1 MHPMRSSYYLTL
13 RVHTS
18 VFPSACL
25 NWSPPISSHHCPL
38 PFSVLFCTTL
48 ICSALLALQVAI
60 QVSQMGSRL
69 QIPAQ
74 CTEVRSKIRQIRRS
88 DCIRVQSLLWS
99 LLQLSSPC
107 RTPSLAVLSLP
118 FSPYSQTSLS
128 STSLP
133 HFKPN
138 PLSTLLFTSYSLP
151 FLPNHLSPLY
161 LSTLPFSGAER
172 SSAQVLEW
180 EAWRSTHSCR
190 HSQQSRARLPCLVWN
205 HGPGSV
211 SARTRPLI
219 QHRGEGKGGEGDRSR
234 PGCYL
239 CAPSSRSLSEPHLLL
254 LLLLLLSFSPS
265 SPWLILPFL
274 SNAFYHTSRPSF
286 FPSLSLSFFLS
297 V

>member
-1 MHPMRSSYYLTL
+1 MTAYVCNQYSDLCFNS
-13 RVHTS
+13 
-18 VFPSACL
+18 
-25 NWSPPISSHHCPL
+25 PL
-38 PFSVLFCTTL
+38 PVELPLS
-48 ICSALLALQVAI
+48 
-60 QVSQMGSRL
+60 
-69 QIPAQ
+69 
-74 CTEVRSKIRQIRRS
+74 
-88 DCIRVQSLLWS
+88 
-99 LLQLSSPC
+99 LSS
-107 RTPSLAVLSLP
+107 LFLSLP
-118 FSPYSQTSLS
+118 TPKLHSHPLLSPT
-128 STSLP
+128 
-133 HFKPN
+133 FKPN

-190 HSQQSRARLPCLVWN
+190 HSQQSRACLPCLVLN

-286 FPSLSLSFFLS
+286 FPSLFLSFSIILHCVYMTLLRFENKNWPIHHTTHHTIPHYTTLHCLESVVSGASIARLS
-297 V
+297 SNATARKDLNYWRSIKSCSFFWPPHQPFFSTRNKT

>member
-1 MHPMRSSYYLTL
+1 MTAYVCNHSSDLC
-13 RVHTS
+13 
-18 VFPSACL
+18 F
-25 NWSPPISSHHCPL
+25 NCPL
-38 PFSVLFCTTL
+38 PVELPFS
-48 ICSALLALQVAI
+48 
-60 QVSQMGSRL
+60 
-69 QIPAQ
+69 
-74 CTEVRSKIRQIRRS
+74 
-88 DCIRVQSLLWS
+88 
-99 LLQLSSPC
+99 LSS
-107 RTPSLAVLSLP
+107 LFLSLP
-118 FSPYSQTSLS
+118 TPKLHSHPLLSPT
-128 STSLP
+128 
-133 HFKPN
+133 FKPN

-211 SARTRPLI
+211 SASTRALI

-254 LLLLLLSFSPS
+254 LLLLLLSFCPS
-265 SPWLILPFL
+265 SPRLILPFL

-286 FPSLSLSFFLS
+286 FPSLSFFQYNITLRLHDTTQIWKQELTDTPYHTPYHTTPHYTTLPRKCSVRSIYSSTQLECNCPQGSKLLKKHQILFFFLAS
-297 V
+297 TSAVFFDQK